1 MRSPSEALQEDTMT
15 RFLMTALSLTAFL
28 GVTACETVKGAGQ
41 DVEDAGEAVT
51 DAAVEADT

>member
-1 MRSPSEALQEDTMT
+1 MT